1 MSKTNDQARRD
12 FLKVF
17 AGTLAGGT
25 ALSLFPQLRLME
37 SALAADLPN
46 SPSAGAYRALVCV
59 FLGGGSD
66 SFNLLIP
73 TDSTR
78 YAVYNAARGGVF
90 AGTAGP
96 LGISQAALLP
106 INLNGLPGGDSY
118 GLHPSCADW
127 TAVRQY
133 AGLTNTHQS
142 RQDCLGCKRWY
153 VSGTDHQS

>member
-46 SPSAGAYRALVCV
+46 APNGGSYRALVCV

-73 TDSTR
+73 SDQAR
-78 YAVYNAARGGVF
+78 YDVYSAARGGVF
-90 AGTAGP
+90 TGTNGP
-96 LGISQAALLP
+96 
-106 INLNGLPGGDSY
+106 
-118 GLHPSCADW
+118 
-127 TAVRQY
+127 
-133 AGLTNTHQS
+133 
-142 RQDCLGCKRWY
+142 
-153 VSGTDHQS
+153 